1 MNILRLTYFRNEYFF
16 AWKKRLLVK
25 SQSIFLNQGKIYR
38 TDVLLSKIQKDRILQ
53 SFFLYLA
60 LTLLR
65 MLTIQTFSTE
75 PKRNSICDWEV
86 SFKVG
91 AVYMEAVW
99 RNKRAGLITGLIF
112 KLCWHAKLCFSGVT

>member
-53 SFFLYLA
+53 SFFISRPHPTTHAHHTNILHRAETKLH
-60 LTLLR
+60 LR
-65 MLTIQTFSTE
+65 LGGKF
-75 PKRNSICDWEV
+75 
-86 SFKVG
+86 
-91 AVYMEAVW
+91 
-99 RNKRAGLITGLIF
+99 
-112 KLCWHAKLCFSGVT
+112 